1 MSKFSWGKL
10 AAKVSG
16 LKDWR
21 EHDGTKTWEDAGSA
35 ERLLADFLPKVQAA
49 IGQNVK
55 MGVAEYAASGEYTLS
70 VREGALWVDLR
81 IWNDEA
87 TLVVGIPI
95 RDLLNK
101 AIADAYPSI
110 AANPSAQELI
120 SLIAGLGK
128 DINKLTATM
137 PAGIGHNSGRV
148 PQGGNVGAQ
157 MAGRIARKES
167 A

>member
-1 MSKFSWGKL
+1 MAKFSWGKL

-21 EHDGTKTWEDAGSA
+21 EHDASRTWADAGEA
-35 ERLLADFLPKVQAA
+35 ARLFDKMLPEVQSIIAN
-49 IGQNVK
+49 NVK
-55 MGVAEYAASGEYTLS
+55 EGVAEYAASGEYTLS

-81 IWNDEA
+81 IWNDDA

-101 AIADAYPSI
+101 GIAEAYPNI
-110 AANPSAQELI
+110 AANPEAQEFF
-120 SLIAGLGK
+120 SLIASLGR
-128 DINKLTATM
+128 DIAKITQVS
-137 PAGIGHNSGRV
+137 PAGPGHNSRA
-148 PQGGNVGAQ
+148 QGNVGAN
-157 MAGRIARKES
+157 MAGRIARKET